1 MSDTPLRHPEERPK
15 GASRRIRQPSAAKH
29 VAVIGLGIMG
39 GAIARNLLAAGF
51 AVSGFDVD
59 AGKRRLLAQDG
70 VVDCPSASAAARD
83 ADIALTSLPS
93 VAALDETVADLVSEP
108 RRGLVVIEASTL
120 PIEAKQAANDRLAAA
135 GIVMLDCPLSGTG
148 AQAVTR
154 DLAVYASGD
163 EGAYDACRAVFAAFA
178 RVSHYLGAFGNGSR
192 MKFVANLLVAVHN
205 AAAAEAIVLG
215 VKAGLD
221 AERILEVISSGAG
234 TSRIFELRGPM
245 MAKGI
250 YTPPTATMHVLQ
262 KDSAIIAE
270 FARALGVD
278 TPMLAAAAPLYDE
291 AEAIGY
297 GEEDVGAVHAVLARR
312 AGLRQT
318 K

>member
-1 MSDTPLRHPEERPK
+1 MPTPVK
-15 GASRRIRQPSAAKH
+15 S

-59 AGKRRLLAQDG
+59 KAR
-70 VVDCPSASAAARD
+70 AAAA
-83 ADIALTSLPS
+83 ADVAVKSSVAEAAHGADLILTSLPS
-93 VAALDETVADLVSEP
+93 VAALDATVDALAAESRP
-108 RRGLVVIEASTL
+108 GLILAEISTF
-120 PIEAKQAANDRLAAA
+120 PIEAKEAARHRLAAA

-154 DLAVYASGD
+154 DLALYGSGD
-163 EGAYDACRAVFAAFA
+163 EAAYARCGDAFAGFA

-205 AAAAEAIVLG
+205 VAAAEAIVLG
-215 VKAGLD
+215 TKAGLD
-221 AERILEVISSGAG
+221 PERILEVIGSGAG

-245 MAKGI
+245 MAKGV

-278 TPMLAAAAPLYDE
+278 TPMLSAAAPLYDE
-291 AEAIGY
+291 AAAQGY
-297 GEEDVGAVHAVLARR
+297 AEEDVGAVHAVLARR
-312 AGLRQT
+312 AGLPP
-318 K
+318 KK